1 MAGGLPF
8 SELSSNHENG
18 EAFCRVGGSLSERG
32 QAGLPEMVGSH
43 EGQKVILNRENGRD
57 RPKQSCYY
65 AAL

>member
-1 MAGGLPF
+1 VTPAKRLKGLDD
-8 SELSSNHENG
+8 
-18 EAFCRVGGSLSERG
+18 ERHL
-32 QAGLPEMVGSH
+32 AGLPEMVGSH

>member
-1 MAGGLPF
+1 
-8 SELSSNHENG
+8 
-18 EAFCRVGGSLSERG
+18 
-32 QAGLPEMVGSH
+32 MVGSH